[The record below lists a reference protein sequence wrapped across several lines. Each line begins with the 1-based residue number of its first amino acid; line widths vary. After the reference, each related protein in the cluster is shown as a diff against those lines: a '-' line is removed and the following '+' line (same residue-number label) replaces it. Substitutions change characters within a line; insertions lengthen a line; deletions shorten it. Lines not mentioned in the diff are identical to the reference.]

1 MRALRTRILHPGQKI
16 RVLVVDDSVVIR
28 RLVCHALE
36 EDQQIEVV
44 GVAANGRI
52 ALSRIPQ
59 LSPDLITL
67 DIEMPEMDGLQLLR
81 ELRREDRPVPVVM
94 FSTMTERGASA
105 TLEALALGADDY
117 VTKASNAGSLDV
129 SLANL
134 RRELLP
140 KIHQFFHMVAPSKA
154 QPGPEPAATPPPDQ
168 AVAPASAWAPA
179 PMLCRPR
186 AVAIGVSTGGPAALA
201 AVVPQFPAGFG
212 LPIFIVQHMPPLF
225 TRLLAERLST
235 LTPLRVAEAVE
246 GERPVAGRIY
256 MAPGDQH
263 MRVAASAQGPVIAL
277 DQSAPL
283 NSCRPAVDALFSSLA
298 DVYGPAVVAA
308 VLTGMGQ
315 DGLRGAQ
322 QLKARGASILAQ
334 DEATSVVWGM
344 PGAVANAGLA
354 GQVLPLHALVP
365 AILRQVDGS

>member
-36 EDQQIEVV
+36 EDQRLEVV

-81 ELRREDRPVPVVM
+81 ELRREDRGVPVVM
-94 FSTMTERGASA
+94 FSTMTERGAAA

-140 KIHQFFHMVAPSKA
+140 KIHQFFHMVEPPKVRPAA
-154 QPGPEPAATPPPDQ
+154 EPAVTPPADR
-168 AVAPASAWAPA
+168 AVAPAPA

-201 AVVPQFPAGFG
+201 ALLPQFPAGFV

-225 TRLLAERLST
+225 TRLLAERLNT
-235 LTPLRVAEAVE
+235 LTPLQVGEAVE
-246 GERPVAGRIY
+246 GERPVPGRIY
-256 MAPGDQH
+256 VAPGDQH
-263 MRVAASAQGPVIAL
+263 MRVAASASGPVIAL
-277 DQSAPL
+277 DQTAPL

-298 DVYGPAVVAA
+298 DVYGPAVVAT

-322 QLKARGASILAQ
+322 RLKACGASILAQ

-354 GQVLPLHALVP
+354 GQVLPLHAVVP